1 MLENENNFVFEN
13 SRKKNHTQKCFPYPH
28 EHFWGIK
35 QSMWNFKKS
44 KTTDIID
51 HHTTKGE
58 KITIFFFLTLM
69 LNEGEIQIFNRK
81 QNPLTSYISES
92 FFFFNYQNQK
102 AS

>member
-1 MLENENNFVFEN
+1 MLENENNFVFEKF
-13 SRKKNHTQKCFPYPH
+13 KKKKITHKNVFPYPH

-44 KTTDIID
+44 KTTDIMD
-51 HHTTKGE
+51 HHTTKRGE
-58 KITIFFFLTLM
+58 NNKFFLTLM
-69 LNEGEIQIFNRK
+69 LNKGEIQIFKRK